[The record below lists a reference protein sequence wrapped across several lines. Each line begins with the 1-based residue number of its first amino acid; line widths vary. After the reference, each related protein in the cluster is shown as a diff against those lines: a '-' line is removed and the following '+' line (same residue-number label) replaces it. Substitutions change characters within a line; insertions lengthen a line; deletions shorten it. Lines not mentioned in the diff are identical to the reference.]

1 MEYYKVEERE
11 EHAASGSD
19 IKEYQGKCGTKKV
32 SLMLLNF
39 TYMIRCKPIVKLSNS
54 KLIWF

>member
-19 IKEYQGKCGTKKV
+19 IKEYQGKSGTQKV

-39 TYMIRCKPIVKLSNS
+39 TYMIRCKPIV
-54 KLIWF
+54 